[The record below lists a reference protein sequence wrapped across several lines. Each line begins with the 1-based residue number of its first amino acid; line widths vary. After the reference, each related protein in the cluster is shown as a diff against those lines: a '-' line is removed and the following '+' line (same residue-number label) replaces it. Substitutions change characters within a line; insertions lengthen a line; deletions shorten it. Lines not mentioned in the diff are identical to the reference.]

1 MNAVLRPR
9 PLRAAPACA
18 AFLLAAFLLAASA
31 GLAAQERVPAA
42 APADG
47 SAAAPALLG
56 LQQDL
61 RRLAETVLPVV
72 VTVDTATSALDD
84 PVGRPERDP
93 LERDL
98 LERDLRAPP
107 IPGVGSGVL
116 VRRDADR
123 YFVLTNLHVV
133 RDKERITVTLRDGR
147 SLAAEIVGAD
157 DRIDLAMLAVR
168 TPADLPLARL
178 GDSGGVRTGDLVLA
192 VGSPFGL
199 DATLT
204 LGIVS
209 AVGRSGLQVGNIS
222 DFIQTDASMNPGNSG
237 GPLVDISGRVVGI
250 NTWIQAQQD
259 RSAGVGF
266 ALPIDNVKPV
276 IDQLIEVGS
285 VRYAWLGV
293 SVIGPPIVDYLAP
306 GRQGAVLYGVIAGQ
320 PADRAGLQAGDVVV
334 AVAGRNVRGS
344 DELIRAIGALEPN
357 APADLRL
364 VRDGRERTVPVTP
377 AVRDDDAEQAAAWP
391 ALRVQA
397 LDELTERARAA
408 RPAAG
413 VYVTA
418 AEDSG
423 LEPGDTIV
431 GIDGGSVADLR
442 DFYRLINAKPEGVFV
457 VQAVRGGGEVTVR
470 LQR

>member
-9 PLRAAPACA
+9 PIRAAQAC
-18 AFLLAAFLLAASA
+18 AAFLLAASA

-47 SAAAPALLG
+47 SAAAPALLD
-56 LQQDL
+56 LQQAL

-93 LERDL
+93 LERGP

-168 TPADLPLARL
+168 TTADLPLARL

-357 APADLRL
+357 APAELRL

>member
-1 MNAVLRPR
+1 MNAVLRPF
-9 PLRAAPACA
+9 RAALPAALPCA

-31 GLAAQERVPAA
+31 GLSAQERAPAA

-47 SAAAPALLG
+47 SAAAPALLD
-56 LQQDL
+56 LRQAL
-61 RRLAETVLPVV
+61 RRLAEAVLPVV
-72 VTVDTATSALDD
+72 VTVDTATSAGDEAF
-84 PVGRPERDP
+84 GR
-93 LERDL
+93 
-98 LERDLRAPP
+98 LERDLRALP

-133 RDKERITVTLRDGR
+133 KDKERITVTLRDGS
-147 SLAAEIVGAD
+147 SLAAEVVGAD
-157 DRIDLAMLAVR
+157 DRIDLAMLVVR
-168 TPADLPLARL
+168 TSADLPLARL
-178 GDSGGVRTGDLVLA
+178 GDSGGVRPGDPVLA

-209 AVGRSGLQVGNIS
+209 AVGRSGLQVLNIS

-250 NTWIQAQQD
+250 NTWIQSQQD
-259 RSAGVGF
+259 RSVGVGF

-293 SVIGPPIVDYLAP
+293 NVIGPPIVDYLAP
-306 GRQGAVLYGVIAGQ
+306 GRQGAVLYGVAAGQ

-357 APADLRL
+357 APAELRL

-431 GIDGGSVADLR
+431 GIDGGPVADLR

>member
-1 MNAVLRPR
+1 MNAILR
-9 PLRAAPACA
+9 PLRAALPFA
-18 AFLLAAFLLAASA
+18 AFLMAAFLFAAFLLAASA
-31 GLAAQERVPAA
+31 GLSAQERVPAA

-47 SAAAPALLG
+47 SIAAPVLVD
-56 LQQDL
+56 LQRAL
-61 RRLAETVLPVV
+61 RRLAEGVLPVV
-72 VTVDTATSALDD
+72 VTVDTATSADD
-84 PVGRPERDP
+84 VASGR
-93 LERDL
+93 
-98 LERDLRAPP
+98 LERDLRAQP

-133 RDKERITVTLRDGR
+133 KDRERITVRLRDGR
-147 SLAAEIVGAD
+147 SLPAEVVGTD

-178 GDSGGVRTGDLVLA
+178 GDSGDVRPGDPVLA

-199 DATLT
+199 DATFT

-209 AVGRSGLQVGNIS
+209 AVGRSGLQVRNIS
-222 DFIQTDASMNPGNSG
+222 DFIQTDASVNPGNSG

-259 RSAGVGF
+259 RSVGVGF

-320 PADRAGLQAGDVVV
+320 PADVAGLQAGDVVV
-334 AVAGRNVRGS
+334 AVAGRDVRDS
-344 DELIRAIGALEPN
+344 DELIRAIGALQPN
-357 APADLRL
+357 APAELRL

-377 AVRDDDAEQAAAWP
+377 AVLRDDLEQAAAWP
-391 ALRVQA
+391 ELRVQA
-397 LDELTERARAA
+397 LQELTERARAA

-413 VYVTA
+413 VYVTNA

-423 LEPGDTIV
+423 LQPGDTIV
-431 GIDGGSVADLR
+431 GIDGGPVADLR

-457 VQAVRGGGEVTVR
+457 VQAVRTEDEGAVEVTVR

>member
-1 MNAVLRPR
+1 MNAVFRPR
-9 PLRAAPACA
+9 PLRAAQAC
-18 AFLLAAFLLAASA
+18 AAFLLAASA

-47 SAAAPALLG
+47 SAAAPALLD
-56 LQQDL
+56 LQQAL

-168 TPADLPLARL
+168 TTADLPLARL

-357 APADLRL
+357 APAELRL

-418 AEDSG
+418 AEGSG

-442 DFYRLINAKPEGVFV
+442 DFYRLINAKSEGVFV

>member
-1 MNAVLRPR
+1 MNAVLRP
-9 PLRAAPACA
+9 LRAALPC
-18 AFLLAAFLLAASA
+18 AAFLLAASA
-31 GLAAQERVPAA
+31 GLSAQERVPAA

-47 SAAAPALLG
+47 STAAPALLD
-56 LQQDL
+56 LQRAL
-61 RRLAETVLPVV
+61 RRLAETVLPAV
-72 VTVDTATSALDD
+72 VTVDTATSAGDEAL
-84 PVGRPERDP
+84 G
-93 LERDL
+93 L
-98 LERDLRAPP
+98 LERDLRAMP

-133 RDKERITVTLRDGR
+133 KDKERITVRLTDGR

-178 GDSGGVRTGDLVLA
+178 GDSGDVRPGDPVLA

-209 AVGRSGLQVGNIS
+209 AVGRSGLQVRNIS

-259 RSAGVGF
+259 RSVGVGF

-334 AVAGRNVRGS
+334 AVAGRNVRDA
-344 DELIRAIGALEPN
+344 DELIRAIGALQPN
-357 APADLRL
+357 APAELRL

-377 AVRDDDAEQAAAWP
+377 AVRDDAEQPAAWP
-391 ALRVQA
+391 ELRVQA
-397 LDELTERARAA
+397 LEELTERARAA

-413 VYVTA
+413 VYVTSA
-418 AEDSG
+418 GEDSG
-423 LEPGDTIV
+423 LEPGDAIV
-431 GIDGGSVADLR
+431 AIDGGPVADLR

-457 VQAVRGGGEVTVR
+457 VQAVRDGDEVTVR